1 MGLEYVGGE
10 ESEGE
15 GLTMVC
21 LSSRVY
27 RYRAKAIQ
35 VTNSS
40 LPFILDF
47 GAYCLEKKK
56 KTFDGH
62 WVLEETWRLQYIQTD
77 NLFPLLSDLVV
88 EVEGVIVEME
98 PVLGQG
104 TEYNSASTIYRL
116 FSQLERTGG

>member
-56 KTFDGH
+56 KNFRWALGTRGNVEASIYPDG
-62 WVLEETWRLQYIQTD
+62 QS
-77 NLFPLLSDLVV
+77 LSAVV
-88 EVEGVIVEME
+88 
-98 PVLGQG
+98 
-104 TEYNSASTIYRL
+104 
-116 FSQLERTGG
+116 